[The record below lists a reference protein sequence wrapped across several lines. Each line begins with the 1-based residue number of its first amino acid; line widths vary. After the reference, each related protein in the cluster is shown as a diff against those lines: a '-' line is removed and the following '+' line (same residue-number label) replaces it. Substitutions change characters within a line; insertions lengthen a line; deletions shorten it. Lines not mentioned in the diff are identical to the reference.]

1 MNRTMKVED
10 TKVLEKTTIISNVTS
25 FVAAIIA
32 AAIVGFAFYFQT
44 NFLLVKFPDTKKH
57 NATNAEKFLAD
68 RGILVRGMKVYG
80 LPNHLRIS
88 IGNEKENIVL
98 IRELKSFLENSHEF

>member
-44 NFLLVKFPDTKKH
+44 NFTLESHENALDKLEKK
-57 NATNAEKFLAD
+57 
-68 RGILVRGMKVYG
+68 
-80 LPNHLRIS
+80 S
-88 IGNEKENIVL
+88 ENIQSKVSE
-98 IRELKSFLENSHEF
+98 IEVYKGVSSSEIKNIEKKVDRIELKIDELLLIIKQ